1 MKRALLFAGVAI
13 VVTLA
18 LWLAGRALYAPSER
32 REEDAVWPYGLG
44 KLRDV
49 PKRYPSVDLNT
60 NAVEVIRRA
69 EALEIDLV
77 QETSGPPR
85 PPHPSRPRALR
96 PVMRKYLLDSV
107 NDARTQ
113 VDAPPEALGRFLT
126 EHEDALAAERA
137 QLNANA
143 PPRWRSD
150 VQDLSDPPRPN
161 LAGHT
166 ELVSLLAA
174 DALEHHRTGDD
185 VTAWQDLDAIWKLA
199 RGLLAQP
206 DGWAM
211 YSALSAAQMLTGIA
225 AKLAPPVPIWWRS
238 VLAFDFDRASAAASQ
253 YEAWRSLTFTEHY
266 PAGEPDDDNAVHEMF
281 RRGAEVVVGPFR
293 IERAERTAAAMRRRA
308 AQLSR
313 TPPCGRRGNEYEPL
327 SQRLTRFTVEREGVA
342 KLLLLQEAR
351 LATGR
356 WPSTLPAID
365 HSQCV
370 GHTWQYSLANDG
382 TMRLALMPAI
392 PSPPSRETRLL
403 LPLMYERTAGGSKP
417 GGEAK
422 LQDASQNQ

>member
-13 VVTLA
+13 LVTAA
-18 LWLAGRALYAPSER
+18 LWLGGRALYAPSER
-32 REEDAVWPYGLG
+32 GEEDAAWPYALG

-60 NAVEVIRRA
+60 NAAEVIRLA
-69 EALEIDLV
+69 EALEIDLA

-85 PPHPSRPRALR
+85 PPRPSRPRTLR
-96 PVMRKYLLDSV
+96 PVLRKYLLDSV
-107 NDARTQ
+107 NDVRAE
-113 VDAPPEALGRFLT
+113 VDAPPEAVTQFLA
-126 EHEDALAAERA
+126 EHDGALAAVRA

-150 VQDLSDPPRPN
+150 VQDLSEPPRPN

-166 ELVSLLAA
+166 ELAWLLAS

-185 VTAWQDLDAIWKLA
+185 ATAWQDLDATWKLA

-206 DGWAM
+206 DSWAM
-211 YSALSAAQMLTGIA
+211 FNALSAAQVLTGVA
-225 AKLAPPVPIWWRS
+225 AKLAPPVPLWWRS
-238 VLAFDFDRASAAASQ
+238 FLTFDFDRASAAASQ
-253 YEAWRSLTFTEHY
+253 YEAWRTLTFTEHY
-266 PAGEPDDDNAVHEMF
+266 PAGEPDDGNAVHEMF

-293 IERAERTAAAMRRRA
+293 IELAQRTAAAMRRHA
-308 AQLSR
+308 VQLSR
-313 TPPCGRRGNEYEPL
+313 TPPCGNRGNGYEPIF
-327 SQRLTRFTVEREGVA
+327 QRLNRFAVEREGVA

-351 LATGR
+351 LATGA

-370 GHTWQYSLANDG
+370 GHTWQYSLSNDG
-382 TMRLALMPAI
+382 TMHLALTPTI
-392 PSPPSRETRLL
+392 PSPQNRETRLL
-403 LPLMYERTAGGSKP
+403 LPLEYERKVSP
-417 GGEAK
+417 
-422 LQDASQNQ
+422 